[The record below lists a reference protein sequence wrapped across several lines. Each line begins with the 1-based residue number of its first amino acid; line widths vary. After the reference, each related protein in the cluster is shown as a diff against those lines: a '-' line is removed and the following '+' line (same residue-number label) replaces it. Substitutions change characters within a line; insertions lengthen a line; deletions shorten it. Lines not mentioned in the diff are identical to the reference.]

1 MNATFDQAGL
11 YFGPDQDN
19 FVKLIPE
26 FGNSGNVLQFKDGL
40 NASTTGT
47 LPSSVQNVN
56 IGSFA
61 NITTLDLR
69 LAGNP
74 STGKVSAY
82 YAINGGSFIKLSADL
97 TLSGATKTAF
107 FNSTSRTGILA
118 FTRNTGSITATFDS
132 FEIKAGTPSSGQ
144 PSITD
149 VRPRNGATAVAR
161 DGFVA
166 ADV

>member
-1 MNATFDQAGL
+1 
-11 YFGPDQDN
+11 
-19 FVKLIPE
+19 
-26 FGNSGNVLQFKDGL
+26 GNSGNVLQFKDEL

-47 LPSSVQNVN
+47 LPTSVQNLN

-61 NITTLDLR
+61 NISTLDLR

-74 STGKVSAY
+74 SSGKVSAY

-97 TLSGATKTAF
+97 TLSGSQKTAF
-107 FNSTSRTGILA
+107 FSSTARTGILA
-118 FTRNTGSITATFDS
+118 FTRNNTSISPTFDS

-144 PSITD
+144 PTITD

-161 DGFVA
+161 DAFVA
-166 ADV
+166 ADVQLPTAGAGIDSST